1 MTIDG
6 ARLFIAGRFRAAA
19 EVEPVTEAA
28 TEELLGHG
36 ASATPA
42 EVDDAVTAARSAL
55 PEWRSASQE
64 HRAAVMAA
72 FAAALRS
79 REETTGELISREIGL
94 PVMLSRKFNGIRPAM
109 LLEYYASL
117 QVPVEEVRP
126 STTGHTIVR
135 HEAVGVVAAI
145 APWNVPHLLA
155 IQKIAPALAAGC
167 TIVLK
172 SSPETALDAMILAEA
187 GRCGGVSRR
196 YPQRGGGRSCRQRL
210 PRRASRCRQSGV
222 HGIDGYRT
230 CDRRNLRAP
239 HASGHPRAGRQ
250 ICRHHPRG
258 RRPRCHHAGNARGLA
273 RRQRPVVLLVHAHT
287 GARSRYAEVV
297 DATAALADSLVV
309 GNPLDPATETG
320 PLVSARQH
328 QRVLDYIDIGKSSD
342 AKLVAGGSIPK
353 DQPRGWFVS
362 PTVFADVANTDRIA
376 REEIFGPVLT
386 VIPYDS
392 ESEAIDTANDS
403 EFGLGGTVWSADP
416 DRAVNVARSIV
427 TGTIGINSYERD
439 VGSPFGGVKGSRLG
453 RELGPEGIAEYQ
465 RLQSIYLA
473 DTGGT
478 LSPC

>member
-187 GRCGGVSRR
+187 ADAAGVPPGILNVVAAGPAVSAYLVAHPGVDKVAFTGSTATGRAIAETCGRLMRPVTLELGGKSAAIILEDADLDATTQGMRAVS
-196 YPQRGGGRSCRQRL
+196 L
-210 PRRASRCRQSGV
+210 
-222 HGIDGYRT
+222 
-230 CDRRNLRAP
+230 
-239 HASGHPRAGRQ
+239 
-250 ICRHHPRG
+250 
-258 RRPRCHHAGNARGLA
+258 AGNGQLCFLCTRILA
-273 RRQRPVVLLVHAHT
+273 P
-287 GARSRYAEVV
+287 RSRYAEVV

-439 VGSPFGGVKGSRLG
+439 VGSPFGGVKGSGLG